1 MAVRAS
7 SRNVREGI
15 VSGLI
20 GAALVAVWL
29 LIYHAAHLSSAETA
43 AVAAGAHAVIRYT
56 VFPAVVFA
64 MIGILVTYVIVSS
77 QDEPSRGLRAILS
90 LLCLEVVA
98 LSALVWIANPLI
110 DKADWWALLVGNLL
124 AAGGMVVY
132 FFRPRGLGR
141 ALVSELWTDVA
152 AEGIAAGLVGAATVA
167 VWCLLYDG
175 VTATP
180 FRIPALLG
188 AYLLHDLRDPGAL
201 VITAPLVLEY
211 TVVHGIAFVMFGCAV
226 AGLLALADREP
237 QLVYVVVALFCC
249 FEVFVV
255 RLIAIVAESH
265 FDTLTWWP
273 FLVANVLATLAMIAV
288 FIRHH
293 RRAWALFMAAS

>member
-1 MAVRAS
+1 
-7 SRNVREGI
+7 
-15 VSGLI
+15 
-20 GAALVAVWL
+20 
-29 LIYHAAHLSSAETA
+29 
-43 AVAAGAHAVIRYT
+43 
-56 VFPAVVFA
+56 
-64 MIGILVTYVIVSS
+64 
-77 QDEPSRGLRAILS
+77 
-90 LLCLEVVA
+90 
-98 LSALVWIANPLI
+98 
-110 DKADWWALLVGNLL
+110 
-124 AAGGMVVY
+124 
-132 FFRPRGLGR
+132 
-141 ALVSELWTDVA
+141 
-152 AEGIAAGLVGAATVA
+152 
-167 VWCLLYDG
+167 
-175 VTATP
+175 
-180 FRIPALLG
+180 
-188 AYLLHDLRDPGAL
+188 LRDPGAL

-255 RLIAIVAESH
+255 GLIAIVAESL